1 VCYGLE
7 DVLCRLNTDGGRA
20 LRNGSC
26 RYKHRWDAAV
36 RLTSSEETET
46 GGEKEVDVF
55 VFELANDDVV

>member
-1 VCYGLE
+1 VHF
-7 DVLCRLNTDGGRA
+7 DGGRA

-36 RLTSSEETET
+36 RLTSSEDTET
-46 GGEKEVDVF
+46 GGEKEMNVF